1 MKYLLILS
9 TLFFMTP
16 AYAETNQPEGT
27 RVSLSAEAS
36 EAAVNDELVVYY
48 RIAERGGNAT
58 MLRQKVNAIAAAIE
72 ARLKKE
78 KVKHKTTSRRLSP
91 VSNDGVFSTR
101 EWEMA
106 QSGEI
111 RTNAL
116 DDVSGWLGDI
126 ESKGAKLNHLQF
138 GISES
143 VRKKTEEQ
151 LKLEAIGSFRE
162 KAATIAK
169 GLSAKSFKIIQM
181 NTSGSAP
188 VMAYQQE
195 RSYSM
200 MASAPQMSAGES
212 KISVSVSGT
221 IEVPFKN
228 FPVQ

>member
-9 TLFFMTP
+9 TLLFIPLAHAATD
-16 AYAETNQPEGT
+16 QPDGT

-48 RIAERGGNAT
+48 RIAERGGNAK
-58 MLRQKVNAIAAAIE
+58 MLRQKVNGIAAAIE
-72 ARLKKE
+72 LRLKKE

-91 VSNDGVFSTR
+91 VSSDGVFSTR

-126 ESKGAKLNHLQF
+126 EARGAKLNHLQF
-138 GISES
+138 RISES
-143 VRKKTEEQ
+143 VREKTEER
-151 LKLEAIGSFRE
+151 LKLEAIASFRE

-169 GLSAKSFKIIQM
+169 GLTAKSFKIVQM
-181 NTSGSAP
+181 NTSGSVP
-188 VMAYQQE
+188 VMAYKQE

-212 KISVSVSGT
+212 TIKVNVSGT
-221 IEVPFKN
+221 IEVPFKS